1 MSRALSDYDYMSFD
15 DFEEAL
21 ADKPRNERWEL
32 IGGRVV
38 KLMVGARWEHGRIVQ
53 NMATSLES
61 AFQAA
66 NSPCQTFT
74 ETFYMKERLLNAQL
88 LPDVMVV
95 CGDLEPGATST
106 DRPTVLVEV
115 MSVGSEGRDRL
126 EKWTIYQRLPSL
138 QHYVLVARD
147 RPHVEV
153 FNRIE
158 GEWSGLKVLDG
169 LDATLTLDAI
179 GVSVPL
185 SAIYRRVFP

>member
-1 MSRALSDYDYMSFD
+1 MS
-15 DFEEAL
+15 
-21 ADKPRNERWEL
+21 
-32 IGGRVV
+32 I
-38 KLMVGARWEHGRIVQ
+38 
-53 NMATSLES
+53 
-61 AFQAA
+61 
-66 NSPCQTFT
+66 
-74 ETFYMKERLLNAQL
+74 
-88 LPDVMVV
+88 
-95 CGDLEPGATST
+95 
-106 DRPTVLVEV
+106 
-115 MSVGSEGRDRL
+115 GSEGRDRL

-179 GVSVPL
+179 GVSIPL